1 MGNVHW
7 DDGPRVRAH
16 TYWVHNVVNGQ
27 RDFYRLLDKPQC
39 VWLHWVTE
47 TNLLPKGRHLPCFGA
62 RCPHCPRTKKL
73 HAYCAAQRWVRSS
86 QAPTKKGEP
95 GGEWQTL
102 ILHLPENA
110 WESLFESLC
119 RIHTADEIPWRGMII
134 EVSVVGIRHKVQV
147 LEKELKVQM
156 PDPFDVRPSLMRLWG
171 ITEKY
176 VSQRGLEPG
185 ILPFKQKGA

>member
-1 MGNVHW
+1 
-7 DDGPRVRAH
+7 
-16 TYWVHNVVNGQ
+16 
-27 RDFYRLLDKPQC
+27 
-39 VWLHWVTE
+39 
-47 TNLLPKGRHLPCFGA
+47 
-62 RCPHCPRTKKL
+62 
-73 HAYCAAQRWVRSS
+73 
-86 QAPTKKGEP
+86 
-95 GGEWQTL
+95 
-102 ILHLPENA
+102 LPENA